1 MNGKIKFHFAVS
13 FFMGVLSG
21 AFIYVTVF
29 APEYKKDLDTPEQVA
44 ANGVVIE
51 GQMYGACDVADSCAS
66 FRLLQNRS
74 FSYLPYP
81 DAPVENGKIP
91 VDVAEPLFEAVTN
104 GSLVPLSK
112 EVTTS
117 ECASDAEGLDFSYS
131 IAEEGETFTLDTC
144 TTLLSSKQDQ
154 QALFINA
161 WNFMQNPTTTY
172 PAILEKGIGEYFIDR
187 FQQTGEVE

>member
-1 MNGKIKFHFAVS
+1 MNGKIKFHFAAS

-51 GQMYGACDVADSCAS
+51 GQMYGACDDADSCAS

-81 DAPVENGKIP
+81 DVAVENGKLP
-91 VDVAEPLFEAVTN
+91 VDIAKPLFEAIEEGT
-104 GSLVPLSK
+104 LLPLAD
-112 EVTTS
+112 EGTAVG
-117 ECASDAEGLDFSYS
+117 CASDSDGLDFSYTIS
-131 IAEEGETFTLDTC
+131 FEEESYLLDTC
-144 TTLLSSKQDQ
+144 GTKLEGAGEA

-187 FQQTGEVE
+187 FEQAGEVE